1 MLLKA
6 LVDGKLTTLP
16 GVSCSFFFQETGSAS
31 YSIAN
36 ALCSMIGQLCLA
48 ANEVVLP
55 VVRKHWRERSKALLS
70 NPTQLWKILVDV
82 SEQMGPPTYCIID
95 ALDESDKQSRDA
107 FMAVANEYYR
117 FQRDPPLRLLITA
130 RPYFDPQYQF
140 NDLVDGLPE
149 SIIDLHKHF
158 AAGRTYT
165 IIDQRVETLRLP
177 SECKDYLKT
186 RLKQNQASSQ
196 SLLWLRA
203 IFHQLQYDGKYRN
216 ASEVQI
222 DRLITSTPLNDL
234 FKLYDELLGS
244 SDDLET
250 AKLLLQVVIAKR
262 FWTSNELQVVLF
274 YCQERH
280 YDEQFTD
287 RVLQTPDDFRT
298 WTAPTCGF
306 FFDYSDSCV
315 RIFHETAMAYLQPKT
330 GCSPE
335 KSGFRHSFG
344 SAQCRQ
350 TLQTAC
356 VALVKDFHAQNHTAL
371 CDAAD
376 VFLRRV
382 YQMLASIFNP
392 HPYVAIINKGITREE
407 ELHPREVL
415 SRCDHLTD
423 MSDECFWKLLYALHP
438 RLEVYSRRQSSSNTK
453 RTQRNIS
460 RKISKMIARGWQRY
474 REAMQE
480 GMLWDGTVPL
490 ASFRHFLDANHN
502 RYHFT
507 FDKTLQSMFNEAG
520 WQFPDCSVCNDI
532 AAQTPMLHCSS
543 PAAFRQACL
552 KYLGAAAKRLGV
564 YHGEDADELF
574 IKLREWYNALESVDD
589 SKVERERETPS
600 RTQESSPIATPALA
614 PAEDNVG

>member
-244 SDDLET
+244 SDDPET

-262 FWTSNELQVVLF
+262 FWTSNDLQVVLF
-274 YCQERH
+274 YCHERN
-280 YDEQFTD
+280 YYEQFTD
-287 RVLQTPDDFRT
+287 KVLQNPEDFRT
-298 WTAPTCGF
+298 WTAPICGF
-306 FFDYSDSCV
+306 FFEYDVSWV
-315 RIFHETAMAYLQPKT
+315 QLFHETALAYLQPEADHE
-330 GCSPE
+330 PE
-335 KSGFRHSFG
+335 VTGFRHAFTPRE
-344 SAQCRQ
+344 CHL
-350 TLQTAC
+350 TLLNASLCWLNDHHT
-356 VALVKDFHAQNHTAL
+356 QNHSARFKTLDESVEGPYRILITLLTNRYAYGDEARYL
-371 CDAAD
+371 QSKGTTGKRKLHLSE
-376 VFLRRV
+376 LR
-382 YQMLASIFNP
+382 
-392 HPYVAIINKGITREE
+392 
-407 ELHPREVL
+407 
-415 SRCDHLTD
+415 SRSEHLTD
-423 MSDECFWKLLYALHP
+423 MSDECFWRMLYAFHP
-438 RLEVYSRRQSSSNTK
+438 LRVDDGKKGGSMRPLFRLMGLRRMAWN
-453 RTQRNIS
+453 
-460 RKISKMIARGWQRY
+460 
-474 REAMQE
+474 
-480 GMLWDGTVPL
+480 GTLPL
-490 ASFRHFLDANHN
+490 ASLRRFFDANHKQ
-502 RYHFT
+502 YHFT
-507 FDKTLQSMFNEAG
+507 FDEDLRSIFQGAG
-520 WQFPDCSVCNDI
+520 WRLSDCSICDDEGGKPLV
-532 AAQTPMLHCSS
+532 LHCSS
-543 PAAFRQACL
+543 PTAFKQACL
-552 KYLGAAAKRLGV
+552 KYLGTAAKQLGV
-564 YHGEDADELF
+564 YHGEHADEF
-574 IKLREWYNALESVDD
+574 FFKLGEWYNASESVDD
-589 SKVERERETPS
+589 SIIKREWPS
-600 RTQESSPIATPALA
+600 GTEEHKNRRQLRYQSWRLQEIM
-614 PAEDNVG
+614 